1 MMIGDRAF
9 YTLYDVASR
18 RENSESDRGKLFAR
32 VRLLIARV
40 RRVDGALTARADSS
54 KWMGDERGRIVSLL
68 IQSRMVWRQKGGS
81 GGVIDDS

>member
-18 RENSESDRGKLFAR
+18 RENSESDRGKLSAR

-40 RRVDGALTARADSS
+40 RRVDGAVSTRADSS
-54 KWMGDERGRIVSLL
+54 KWVTRGVVSLL

>member
-40 RRVDGALTARADSS
+40 RRVDGAVSTRADSS
-54 KWMGDERGRIVSLL
+54 KWVDERGRLAPYPIAD
-68 IQSRMVWRQKGGS
+68 
-81 GGVIDDS
+81 GVEAKRGQWGCD

>member
-1 MMIGDRAF
+1 MIGDRAF

-40 RRVDGALTARADSS
+40 RRVDGAVSTRADSS
-54 KWMGDERGRIVSLL
+54 KWVTRGVVSLL